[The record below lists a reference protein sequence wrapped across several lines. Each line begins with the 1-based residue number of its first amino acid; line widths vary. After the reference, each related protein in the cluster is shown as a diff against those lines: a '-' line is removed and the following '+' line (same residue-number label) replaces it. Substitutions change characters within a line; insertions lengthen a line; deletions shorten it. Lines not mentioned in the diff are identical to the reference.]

1 MVMFVEVR
9 ENGKWNKV
17 GKEFTSTYEELD
29 GQLTDRVFD
38 GRNVHLLSFL
48 SENSIPGFPYDASEE
63 IKNHTA
69 FDIAAPHH
77 TTLKE
82 LLDLDWYKEVYQY
95 GYITEWQYERLK
107 NDGIK
112 PVHITKNLN
121 LLRRDAVTVNPFL
134 MDMIIANPSLRQDA
148 KYLVSYKYDKH
159 TMKELCD
166 FFCDVS
172 IPKLTK
178 LIPEGGT
185 TDDVRVIFSF

>member
-1 MVMFVEVR
+1 MVMFAEVR

-63 IKNHTA
+63 IKNHVV
-69 FDIAAPHH
+69 FKHYSSMHH
-77 TTLKE
+77 VTLKE
-82 LLDLDWYKEVYQY
+82 LLDLDWYKETCQN

-107 NDGIK
+107 NDGVE
-112 PVHITKNLN
+112 PVNIIKNL
-121 LLRRDAVTVNPFL
+121 LGRDAITVSPFL

-166 FFCDVS
+166 FFCGVS